1 MQSEIN
7 RLELSR
13 ESHRPARLADAGK
26 RLKTARKG
34 CNLRYQDVV
43 AKTKRIAKTL
53 GPEFAIPMSRLADFE
68 DGRAI
73 PTIYKLSSLC
83 AVYRLEMPQV
93 LKWYGVQNRPL
104 LRSAAAA

>member
-1 MQSEIN
+1 
-7 RLELSR
+7 
-13 ESHRPARLADAGK
+13 
-26 RLKTARKG
+26 
-34 CNLRYQDVV
+34 
-43 AKTKRIAKTL
+43 
-53 GPEFAIPMSRLADFE
+53 MSRLADIE
-68 DGRAI
+68 DGRMI

>member
-7 RLELSR
+7 KLELSR

-43 AKTKRIAKTL
+43 AKTKRIADPR
-53 GPEFAIPMSRLADFE
+53 PEFAIPMSRLADIE
-68 DGRAI
+68 RPPDSDHLQALVSVRGH
-73 PTIYKLSSLC
+73 
-83 AVYRLEMPQV
+83 RLEC
-93 LKWYGVQNRPL
+93 RC
-104 LRSAAAA
+104 